1 MSRLLKLFK
10 GQKHKILY
18 KTKPLSTKAEGNNK
32 AVRKKNLAVCK
43 MIIKKYFFIPNYTD
57 VFYKA
62 FKEKNSIENATLDFT
77 VCDTAAGTTP
87 VIKIMPH
94 GRVNIPSGIRSFIPA
109 NVALEAQNKSGV
121 ATKYGL
127 VYGAS
132 VVDANYQG
140 IIHISLINTT
150 NKVVELPLGMKAVQF
165 LPRVID
171 ISPIE
176 VYNNVTFEEFYKDFE
191 FTNRGEGAFGST
203 GV

>member
-1 MSRLLKLFK
+1 MIKFFIEP
-10 GQKHKILY
+10 GY
-18 KTKPLSTKAEGNNK
+18 DVKAPEREYGN
-32 AVRKKNLAVCK
+32 AGVD
-43 MIIKKYFFIPNYTD
+43 FFIPKQTD
-57 VFYKA
+57 AFVKA
-62 FKEKNSIENATLDFT
+62 FEEKNSPENATLDFT
-77 VCDTAAGTTP
+77 VRDYTTGDTP

-109 NVALEAQNKSGV
+109 NVALEAQNKSGI

-150 NKVVELPLGMKAVQF
+150 NKVVYLGLGTKAVQF
-165 LPRVID
+165 LPRIID
-171 ISPIE
+171 TSAIE
-176 VYNNVTFEEFYKDFE
+176 VYNGISFDEFYKDFE